1 MFSDDYNTA
10 DRKGVR
16 DCIQRVVH
24 ANAYACAL
32 QIMD

>member
-10 DRKGVR
+10 DRKVVR

-24 ANAYACAL
+24 ANAYACA
-32 QIMD
+32 